1 MENSFNKGV
10 RDLKKNLQ
18 YIFFIILGVAV
29 LNFLFK
35 ATLRIG
41 ILLLS
46 GFGIYKLWQGSK
58 KRYKDFKLKREKLN
72 REKEINNL
80 KENIGN
86 TTYMDAEVLKSN
98 VEKSKNQSFNYVDV
112 EYDEVK

>member
-10 RDLKKNLQ
+10 RDVKKNLQ
-18 YIFFIILGVAV
+18 YIFLIILGVAV

-35 ATLRIG
+35 AALNIG
-41 ILLLS
+41 ILLLL
-46 GFGIYKLWQGSK
+46 GFGIYKLWEGSK
-58 KRYKDFKLKREKLN
+58 KRFKNFKFKREKLN

-86 TTYMDAEVLKSN
+86 TTYMEAEILKSN
-98 VEKSKNQSFNYVDV
+98 LEKSKNQSFNYVDV